1 MELRFAFTA
10 QYWGNGAVV
19 CRAIEDQ
26 PGPVVEQQFGEFP
39 TWTQA
44 LSCATKLNEGL
55 DLDFLEVRRI
65 VTSSLLATACVL
77 QESLN
82 CRRLWSAAQ
91 LETRAAQLRFVMS
104 ELTLALT
111 FCRSLPSLSDLPA
124 HRVLLNAKT
133 ALQHASLFLGFYDA
147 DDREMQE
154 FASLTRALDAALQS
168 LAPSF
173 QPSFQPSSPP
183 SKGECWP
190 GDIYRSEE
198 LRRKAIRRKSECVAL
213 LSSYRCFLSSLNPDL

>member
-19 CRAIEDQ
+19 CRAIEDR
-26 PGPVVEQQFGEFP
+26 PGPVVEQQFGEFS

-44 LSCATKLNEGL
+44 LSCANKLNEGL

-82 CRRLWSAAQ
+82 CRRLWNAAQ

-104 ELTLALT
+104 EVSLALT
-111 FCRSLPSLSDLPA
+111 FCRSVPSLSDLPA
-124 HRVLLNAKT
+124 HRVLLSAKT

-173 QPSFQPSSPP
+173 QPSSSP
-183 SKGECWP
+183 SKGDCWP

-198 LRRKAIRRKSECVAL
+198 LRRQAIRRSRESFAL
-213 LSSYRCFLSSLNPDL
+213 LSGAPLHPDSCFHLTRN